1 MNKNMKTQAALIKL
15 IILFAVSTLF
25 IGCGGIFVKTK
36 TSNFHGQNHQERG
49 TISAIP
55 INAQQEDSLEFR
67 AVSNLTL
74 TKFAEVGYT
83 PISPSN
89 DNKPSYIFFMSYG
102 IDDGTTKYETV
113 PVYGSK
119 GGNTSYTYGGFS
131 DGTTFNASTYEMP
144 TYGVVGSKTTST
156 TKFKRVVNIDV
167 YNVEQSK
174 PIKVY
179 EMKAVSIG
187 SCGNINGV
195 IDAMLDGMFKDFP
208 GDNGEVNTTINPRG
222 KIGGC

>member
-1 MNKNMKTQAALIKL
+1 MNENMKTRVGLIKL
-15 IILFAVSTLF
+15 TILFAVSTLF
-25 IGCGGIFVKTK
+25 IGCGGFVKTK
-36 TSNFHGQNHQERG
+36 TTNFHGQDHQGRG
-49 TISAIP
+49 TISVIP

-67 AVSNLTL
+67 TVSNYAL

-131 DGTTFNASTYEMP
+131 DGTSFNATTYEMP
-144 TYGVVGSKTTST
+144 TYGVVGSKTTSNT
-156 TKFKRVVNIDV
+156 EFKRVVNIDV

-174 PIKVY
+174 PSKVY
-179 EMKAVSIG
+179 EMKTVSMG
-187 SCGNINGV
+187 SCENINSV
-195 IDAMLDGMFKDFP
+195 INAILDGMFKDFP
-208 GDNGEVNTTINPRG
+208 GENGEVNSTLNPREQ
-222 KIGGC
+222 IGGC